1 MEKHDQKQEYLHNLR
16 HSAAHLIAHAV
27 MELYPDTLLTIG
39 PVTETGF
46 FYDFLPTKNFKEED
60 LPLIEARMHEIAK
73 RGYFITGRQVA
84 KDEARKLYAHNKF
97 KRELIDQIPDETV
110 GIYTQGD
117 FYDLCRGGHVD
128 EVGAVKY
135 FKLMSISGSYWR
147 ADRSGQALQRITGVC
162 FATQKELDAHLKMLE
177 DVQAYDHRR
186 LGKQLDMFS
195 FHEVAP
201 GIPFFHNK
209 GLLVYNKLIDFLRH
223 LRGNTY
229 QEIKT
234 PQIMHELLWRTS
246 GHYDNYRENMYFTC
260 VEDANFCVKPMN
272 CPGSILHYAEKPH
285 SYRELPMRLAE
296 FGNVHRFELSGT
308 LHGLFR
314 VRAFTQDDAHIYCTI
329 DQIESEILRLME
341 LVGKLYAKFGFTEV
355 KRFLSTRPEK
365 SMGSDEAWE
374 KATYALKNALDTSGF
389 TYQVEEGGG
398 AFYGPKIDMKI
409 VDAMG
414 REWQCGTIQV
424 DFTQPENFKLEY
436 VDSDQSRK
444 RPVMIHV
451 ALYGSIENF
460 LGILLEHTKGV
471 LPFWITPIQVRVLTI
486 TDAQQAYAQS
496 IVKALSEVGIRVEL
510 DETGDQISAKIRRA
524 QVEKIPW
531 MLVIGQKEVDQQTV
545 TLRHGDGKQEFG
557 LALTDVVSR
566 AKAEATY

>member
-1 MEKHDQKQEYLHNLR
+1 MEKHDYLHNLR
-16 HSAAHLIAHAV
+16 HTAAHLTAHAV
-27 MELYPDTLLTIG
+27 MELFPGTLLTIG

-46 FYDFLPTKNFKEED
+46 FYDCLPTKNFKEED

-73 RGYFITGRQVA
+73 RGYFITGRQVP
-84 KDEARKLYAHNKF
+84 KDEARELYAHNKF

-110 GIYTQGD
+110 GIYTQGE
-117 FYDLCRGGHVD
+117 FFDLCRGGHVD

-147 ADRSGQALQRITGVC
+147 ADRNGQALQRITGVC

-177 DVQAYDHRR
+177 DVQAFDHRR

-195 FHEVAP
+195 FHDVAP
-201 GIPFFHNK
+201 GIPFFHHK
-209 GLLVYNKLIDFLRH
+209 GLLVYNKMIEFLRY

-234 PQIMHELLWRTS
+234 PLIMHESLWHTS
-246 GHYDNYRENMYFTC
+246 GHYENYRENMYFTS
-260 VEDANFCVKPMN
+260 VEDATFCVKPMN
-272 CPGSILHYAEKPH
+272 CPGSILHYDEKPH
-285 SYRELPMRLAE
+285 SYRELPLRLAE
-296 FGNVHRFELSGT
+296 FGNVHRFELSGA

-329 DQIESEILRLME
+329 DQIEQEILGLMS
-341 LVGKLYAKFGFTEV
+341 LVGKLYGKFGFTEV
-355 KRFLSTRPEK
+355 KRFLSMRPEK

-374 KATYALKNALDTSGF
+374 KATGALKNALDGSGF
-389 TYQVEEGGG
+389 SYEIDEGGG

-436 VDSDQSRK
+436 IDSDQSRK

-451 ALYGSIENF
+451 ALYGSIERF
-460 LGILLEHTKGV
+460 FGILLEHTKGV
-471 LPFWITPIQVRVLTI
+471 LPFWITPVQVRVLTI
-486 TDAQQAYAQS
+486 TDAQKEYAQG
-496 IVKALSEVGIRVEL
+496 VMQELRLAGIRAEF
-510 DETGDQISAKIRRA
+510 DESGDQISAKIRRA

-531 MLVIGQKEVDQQTV
+531 MIVVGQKEVDQQTV
-545 TLRHGDGKQEFG
+545 TLRHSDGKQEFG
-557 LALTDVVSR
+557 LVLADVVLR
-566 AKAEATY
+566 AQKEAAY